1 MEQLVL
7 DRLDRLEGNL
17 REDINELKKTLDQ
30 INKTV
35 YIGNGSKSLVSR
47 VDLVEDDVN
56 GLKETKKEL
65 LRHIYG
71 ITGGM
76 LTTIG
81 SIVAWLVNSGYIKFV
96 GVAK

>member
-7 DRLDRLEGNL
+7 DRLDRLEENL
-17 REDINELKKTLDQ
+17 REDILELRKTLDQ
-30 INKTV
+30 IGKTV

-47 VDLVEDDVN
+47 VDSIENDVG

-65 LRHIYG
+65 LKHIYG

-81 SIVAWLVNSGYIKFV
+81 SVVAWLVNSGYIKFV
-96 GVAK
+96 GVVK